1 MSTFK
6 QHEGGTIVLLLCLQS
21 FLFSNNIRMFPR
33 LKFKKNIKIDSNV
46 NVTVV
51 NSALCLFFICQIT

>member
-6 QHEGGTIVLLLCLQS
+6 QHKGDKIVSLSCLQL
-21 FLFSNNIRMFPR
+21 FLFSNNIRIFP
-33 LKFKKNIKIDSNV
+33 KIKKIDNNV

-51 NSALCLFFICQIT
+51 NNAPFLFLICQIT